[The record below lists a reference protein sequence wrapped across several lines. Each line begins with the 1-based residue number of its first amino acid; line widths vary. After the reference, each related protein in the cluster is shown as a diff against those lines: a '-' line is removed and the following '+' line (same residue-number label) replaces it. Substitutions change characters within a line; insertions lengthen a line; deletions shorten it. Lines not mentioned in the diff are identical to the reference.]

1 MKSTR
6 REFLVSTG
14 LTATGLMAANALR
27 GASAQSAAGAA
38 NASGAAKAG
47 GAGKQVFNMCGYAAP
62 RLERIRV
69 GVVGIGSRGG
79 SALNRLRHI
88 EGLEIKAV
96 CDLREERVQEAL
108 KRLENTEHKPA
119 TYFGKRESWKE
130 MCARDDLDVIYN
142 TTPWHLHAPVSV
154 FAMEHGKHAFSEIPA
169 AVNME
174 ECWQL
179 VETSERTKKHYMM
192 LENCCYDFF
201 ELVTLN
207 MAQQGEFGEIVHGEG
222 AYLHDLMHLNF
233 NKTEQGYHDMWRLK
247 ENATR
252 NGNLYPMHGLGPI
265 AQIMNINRGDRFDY
279 LVSMQSA
286 DFTMGKKARE
296 LAATDEFFGPYAGKS
311 FRGNMNTTTVR
322 TEKGR
327 TILVQHDVSS
337 PQPYSRLHTVV
348 GTKRTA
354 QKYPEPARISGE
366 GHKWLSAAE
375 QKKLEEKYT
384 FELVK
389 KIGDM
394 ARKVGGHGGMDF
406 IMDWRWASQL
416 RAGLPLDMDVYDGA
430 AWTAVGLLSE
440 QSVAKRSASI
450 DVPDFTRGAYKT
462 NKPVDLSL
470 KTTV

>member
-1 MKSTR
+1 MNSTR
-6 REFLVSTG
+6 RDFLAKTG
-14 LTATGLMAANALR
+14 LAGAGLLAANLLR
-27 GASAQSAAGAA
+27 GASAPTGTAPQSSRLGR
-38 NASGAAKAG
+38 
-47 GAGKQVFNMCGYAAP
+47 KQHFNMCGYAAP

-69 GVVGIGSRGG
+69 GIVGIGSRGSG
-79 SALNRLRHI
+79 AVGRLRHI
-88 EGLEIKAV
+88 EGLEIKAL
-96 CDLREERVQEAL
+96 CDLHESQIAGAL
-108 KRLENTEHKPA
+108 KRLDGSSHRPA
-119 TYFGKRESWKE
+119 TYAGREDAWKE
-130 MCARDDLDVIYN
+130 MCSRDDLDVIYN
-142 TTPWHLHAPVSV
+142 CTPWHLHAPISV

-169 AVNME
+169 AVTMD

-179 VETSERTKKHYMM
+179 VETAERTKKHYMM

-201 ELVTLN
+201 ELITLN

-233 NKTEQGYHDMWRLK
+233 GKDAYDGMWRLK
-247 ENATR
+247 QNAVR

-279 LVSMQSA
+279 LVSVQSN
-286 DFTMGKKARE
+286 DFTMRKKADE
-296 LAATDEFFGPYAGKS
+296 LAAADPFFRPHAGKNY
-311 FRGNMNTTTVR
+311 RGNMNTTTVR

-337 PQPYSRLHTVV
+337 PRPYSRIHTVV

-354 QKYPEPARISGE
+354 QKYPEPARISDGQ
-366 GHKWLSAAE
+366 HKWLAPAE

-384 FELVK
+384 FDLVK
-389 KIGDM
+389 KIGAM

-406 IMDWRWASQL
+406 LMDWRWASLL
-416 RAGLPLDMDVYDGA
+416 RHGLPLDMDVYDGV

-440 QSVAKRSASI
+440 KSVANRSASV
-450 DVPDFTRGAYKT
+450 DLPDFTGGSWKT

-470 KTTV
+470 HQTV

>member
-6 REFLVSTG
+6 RDFLAKTG
-14 LTATGLMAANALR
+14 LAGTGLLAANVLR
-27 GASAQSAAGAA
+27 GASASPTGAGAGR
-38 NASGAAKAG
+38 GART
-47 GAGKQVFNMCGYAAP
+47 QQFNMSGYAAP

-69 GVVGIGSRGG
+69 GIVGIGSRGSG
-79 SALNRLRHI
+79 AVGRLRHI
-88 EGLEIKAV
+88 EGLEIKAL
-96 CDLREERVQEAL
+96 CDLRPERVTEGL
-108 KRLENTEHKPA
+108 RRLEGTSHKPA
-119 TYFGKRESWKE
+119 AISGKPDSWKE

-142 TTPWHLHAPVSV
+142 CTPWHLHAPISV

-207 MAQQGEFGEIVHGEG
+207 MAQQGFFGEVVHGEG

-233 NKTEQGYHDMWRLK
+233 GKDENAYHDMWRLK
-247 ENATR
+247 QNATR

-279 LVSMQSA
+279 LVSVQSN
-286 DFTMGKKARE
+286 DFTMRKKADE
-296 LAATDEFFGPYAGKS
+296 LAATDPFFRPYAGKNY
-311 FRGNMNTTTVR
+311 RGNMNVTTVR
-322 TEKGR
+322 TEQGR
-327 TILVQHDVSS
+327 TIMVQHDVSS
-337 PQPYSRLHTVV
+337 PRPYSRIHTVV

-354 QKYPEPARISGE
+354 QKYPEPARISDGQ
-366 GHKWLSAAE
+366 HKWLPAGE
-375 QKKLEEKYT
+375 QKKLEEKFT

-389 KIGDM
+389 YIGET

-406 IMDWRWASQL
+406 IMDWRWANLL
-416 RAGLPLDMDVYDGA
+416 RNGRPLDMDVYDGA

-440 QSVAKRSASI
+440 VSVASRSKSVDI
-450 DVPDFTRGAYKT
+450 PDFTGGSWKK

-470 KTTV
+470 KQAV

>member
-6 REFLVSTG
+6 RDFLVNTG
-14 LTATGLMAANALR
+14 LTAAGLMAANMLR
-27 GASAQSAAGAA
+27 GASAAPVRAT
-38 NASGAAKAG
+38 ASRG
-47 GAGKQVFNMCGYAAP
+47 GGSTGSQTFNMCGYGAP
-62 RLERIRV
+62 KIETIRV
-69 GVVGIGSRGG
+69 GVVGVGSRGS
-79 SALNRLRHI
+79 SALNRLRVI
-88 EGLEIKAV
+88 EGLEIKAL
-96 CDLREERVQEAL
+96 CDLDLNQIAAGL
-108 KRLENTEHKPA
+108 KRLEGTAHKPA
-119 TYFGKRESWKE
+119 TYSGREDAWKQ

-142 TTPWHLHAPVSV
+142 CTPWHLHAPISI

-169 AVNME
+169 AVSMD

-201 ELVTLN
+201 ELMTLN
-207 MAQQGEFGEIVHGEG
+207 MAQQGFFGEIVHGEG

-233 NKTEQGYHDMWRLK
+233 DKDYYAGMWRLK
-247 ENATR
+247 ENARR

-279 LVSMQSA
+279 LVSVQSN
-286 DFTMGKKARE
+286 DFQMGPKAAE
-296 LAATDEFFGPYAGKS
+296 LARTEPAFAPFVGAK

-337 PQPYSRLHTVV
+337 PRPYSRLHTVV

-354 QKYPEPARISGE
+354 QKYPEPARISDGE
-366 GHKWLSAAE
+366 HKWLPAAE
-375 QKKLEEKYT
+375 LKKLEEKYT
-384 FELVK
+384 FDLVK
-389 KIGDM
+389 KIGAM
-394 ARKVGGHGGMDF
+394 AKKVGGHGGMDF
-406 IMDWRWASQL
+406 LMDWRWASLL
-416 RAGLPLDMDVYDGA
+416 RHGLPLDMDVYDGA

-440 QSVAKRSASI
+440 KSVANRSASV
-450 DVPDFTRGAYKT
+450 DVPDFTRGAYKS

-470 KTTV
+470 HQTV